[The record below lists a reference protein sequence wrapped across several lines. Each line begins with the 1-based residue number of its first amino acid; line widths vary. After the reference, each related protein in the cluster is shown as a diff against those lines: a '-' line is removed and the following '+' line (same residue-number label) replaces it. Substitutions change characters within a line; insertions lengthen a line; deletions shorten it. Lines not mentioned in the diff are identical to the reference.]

1 MCSRMH
7 ISAHALPSV
16 VKYRGDLFERQEV
29 CLIKATHEKK
39 EQKTLL
45 QYLLFLATYYW
56 FSVFAIL
63 WAGHLVPGPLQK
75 VMAFSLR
82 LQTHRKQKDGCKK
95 REMIHTQRMERKR
108 KTIEKRKEKEKKTV
122 DPSFSPPYSLQLI
135 SPSRSPGKPLM
146 ENMETLV
153 KVDIF
158 TRNRVRKET
167 DQGKG

>member
-82 LQTHRKQKDGCKK
+82 LQTHKKQKDGCKK
-95 REMIHTQRMERKR
+95 REIIHTRRKERKR
-108 KTIEKRKEKEKKTV
+108 KTIEKRKKKKN
-122 DPSFSPPYSLQLI
+122 
-135 SPSRSPGKPLM
+135 SRSVFLSAIQPAAHFTFSLAWEAFEGKHG
-146 ENMETLV
+146 
-153 KVDIF
+153 DA
-158 TRNRVRKET
+158 
-167 DQGKG
+167 G

>member
-1 MCSRMH
+1 MH

-82 LQTHRKQKDGCKK
+82 LQTHKKQKDGCKK
-95 REMIHTQRMERKR
+95 KRNNTHTAKG
-108 KTIEKRKEKEKKTV
+108 KEKKN
-122 DPSFSPPYSLQLI
+122 DREKKKNK
-135 SPSRSPGKPLM
+135 PSRSVFLSAIQPAAHFTFSLAWEAFEGKHG
-146 ENMETLV
+146 
-153 KVDIF
+153 DA
-158 TRNRVRKET
+158 
-167 DQGKG
+167 G